1 MEYMNDISNQDFSF
15 LLSKTNDTEA
25 IILKKMYKLASVMN
39 SKWVHYT
46 RPSQAFFSPCL
57 FS

>member
-1 MEYMNDISNQDFSF
+1 MNKKRLIICLIGGVICSIMRVTGMK
-15 LLSKTNDTEA
+15 LTN
-25 IILKKMYKLASVMN
+25 ASVMN

>member
-1 MEYMNDISNQDFSF
+1 METLVERSSILQNAHEIFKKFTRDDELREIY
-15 LLSKTNDTEA
+15 EA
-25 IILKKMYKLASVMN
+25 SIMN